1 MPEPKRG
8 QPEYELF
15 RELTGKDWD
24 AYADLEF
31 DPETKI
37 TEFDYENYLNPE
49 LLKNI
54 DTNTDEFKQFVR
66 ALNFTTK
73 TQYEQHQANKK
84 KFSQLNMLLSG
95 LDADQ
100 QRALIHLIRNKRAG
114 CADGQELTNDLM
126 DSVTDES
133 FIKELAEVH
142 EKENFALKNR
152 YMHQKNTMNFAEK
165 KRMPIDESSV
175 RELLRNQHIFRDRAS
190 RELPTYTAMQE
201 NSQFEHGL
209 LTYLREGA
217 YGDLGELVK
226 EVGIKRDTIP
236 FFNM

>member
-73 TQYEQHQANKK
+73 TQYEQH
-84 KFSQLNMLLSG
+84 
-95 LDADQ
+95 
-100 QRALIHLIRNKRAG
+100 
-114 CADGQELTNDLM
+114 
-126 DSVTDES
+126 
-133 FIKELAEVH
+133 
-142 EKENFALKNR
+142 
-152 YMHQKNTMNFAEK
+152 
-165 KRMPIDESSV
+165 
-175 RELLRNQHIFRDRAS
+175 
-190 RELPTYTAMQE
+190 
-201 NSQFEHGL
+201 
-209 LTYLREGA
+209 
-217 YGDLGELVK
+217 
-226 EVGIKRDTIP
+226 
-236 FFNM
+236 